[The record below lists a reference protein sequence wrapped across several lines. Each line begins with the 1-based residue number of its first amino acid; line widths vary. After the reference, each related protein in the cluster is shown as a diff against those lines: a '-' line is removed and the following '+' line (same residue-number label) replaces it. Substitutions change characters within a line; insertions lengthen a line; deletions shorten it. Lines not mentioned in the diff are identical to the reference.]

1 MLVTQNDAV
10 GSGDSFRA
18 ILAVV
23 VLAAI
28 VSVTL
33 LGAPG
38 FVGALI
44 SGLRFNPA
52 QAGYTIAIEQA
63 SMSLA
68 AIPALWWMPRFDRV
82 SVGRLCLCAAVITNL
97 LCVGAHDFTRIA
109 VLRGLTGVAEGSI
122 MAMCLAVV
130 GTSRQRE
137 RNFALWAIG
146 QLVLGAIA
154 LLVLPR
160 IVPDYRSPV
169 FFTALAML
177 MAAALPMVQWLPRT
191 PVATANALVGRRG
204 VAAGAAAALAAV
216 LTFYLAISGVW
227 TYLERIGLQN
237 AIPSEAIARDLSIA
251 SVCGIG
257 GCWCAAWLGGRLGRG
272 WPLGVGYG
280 MLLSAAWMLSKPVT
294 AFGFA
299 ACAFAFLY
307 AWTFSLPFL
316 LAVVATRDPTG
327 RLSPLINLMIGAGL
341 GLGPT
346 LYAVTLKTTP
356 NFRLAVP
363 YAVAAGAI
371 SLGLALWSIWRPKET
386 HRWRPD

>member
-1 MLVTQNDAV
+1 MLVTENDAA
-10 GSGDSFRA
+10 GSADSFRA

-23 VLAAI
+23 LLAAI
-28 VSVTL
+28 VAVTL
-33 LGAPG
+33 LGAPA

-44 SGLRFNPA
+44 SGLRFNPK

-63 SMSLA
+63 CMSLA
-68 AIPALWWMPRFDRV
+68 AIPALWWMSRFDRAA
-82 SVGRLCLCAAVITNL
+82 VGRLCLCAAVVTNL
-97 LCVGAHDFTRIA
+97 LCIGTHDFTRIA
-109 VLRGLTGVAEGSI
+109 VLRGLTGIAEGSV

-160 IVPDYRSPV
+160 IVPDYRSPL
-169 FFTALAML
+169 FFTALALL
-177 MAAALPMVQWLPRT
+177 MAAALPTVHWLPRT
-191 PVATANALVGRRG
+191 PVASANAPAGRR
-204 VAAGAAAALAAV
+204 AITAGAAAALAAV

-237 AIPSEAIARDLSIA
+237 AIPTEVIARDLSLA
-251 SVCGIG
+251 SVFGIG

-280 MLLSAAWMLSKPVT
+280 ILLSAAWMLSKPVT

-299 ACAFAFLY
+299 ASAFAFLY

-346 LYAVTLKTTP
+346 LYAATLKTTP

-371 SLGLALWSIWRPKET
+371 SLGLALWSIWRPEA
-386 HRWRPD
+386 RAVV

>member
-1 MLVTQNDAV
+1 MLVTEDDAV
-10 GSGDSFRA
+10 GSDSSRA
-18 ILAVV
+18 IMAVV
-23 VLAAI
+23 ALAAV

-33 LGAPG
+33 LAAPG
-38 FVGALI
+38 VVGALI
-44 SGLRFNPA
+44 SGLRFNPK

-63 SMSLA
+63 CMSLA

-82 SVGRLCLCAAVITNL
+82 YVGRLCLCAAVVTNL
-97 LCVGAHDFTRIA
+97 LCVGAHDFTAIA
-109 VLRGLTGVAEGSI
+109 VLRGLTGIAEGSV

-130 GTSRQRE
+130 ATSRQRE
-137 RNFALWAIG
+137 RNFALWAMG
-146 QLVLGAIA
+146 QLALGAIA

-160 IVPDYRSPV
+160 VAPDYRSPV
-169 FFTALAML
+169 LFIALALL
-177 MAAALPMVQWLPRT
+177 MAAALPTVQWLPRL
-191 PVATANALVGRRG
+191 PGASANALVGRPT
-204 VAAGAAAALAAV
+204 VTAGAAAALAAV

-237 AIPSEAIARDLSIA
+237 AILPEAIARDLSIA
-251 SVCGIG
+251 GVFGIG
-257 GCWCAAWLGGRLGRG
+257 GCWCAAWLGSRLGRG

-280 MLLSAAWMLSKPVT
+280 ILLSAASMLATPVN

-299 ACAFAFLY
+299 ASAFAFLY

-316 LAVVATRDPTG
+316 LAVVAARDPSG

-346 LYAVTLKTTP
+346 LYAATLKTTP

-363 YAVAAGAI
+363 YAIVVAAI
-371 SLGLALWSIWRPKET
+371 SLGLALWSIRRSQPAAVK
-386 HRWRPD
+386 

>member
-1 MLVTQNDAV
+1 MLVTQDDAV
-10 GSGDSFRA
+10 GSVPSRA
-18 ILAVV
+18 MTAVV
-23 VLAAI
+23 TLAAV

-33 LGAPG
+33 LAAPG
-38 FVGALI
+38 VVGALI
-44 SGLRFNPA
+44 SGLGFNA
-52 QAGYTIAIEQA
+52 KQAGYTIAIEQA
-63 SMSLA
+63 CMSLA
-68 AIPALWWMPRFDRV
+68 ALPALWWMSRVDRG
-82 SVGRLCLCAAVITNL
+82 SVVRLCLCGAIVTNL
-97 LCVGAHDFTRIA
+97 LCVGTHDFNRIA
-109 VLRGLTGVAEGSI
+109 VLRGLTGIAEGSV
-122 MAMCLAVV
+122 MAVCLAVV

-146 QLVLGAIA
+146 QLVLGAVA

-160 IVPDYRSPV
+160 VVPDYRSPV

-280 MLLSAAWMLSKPVT
+280 MLLSAAWMLSTPVT

-363 YAVAAGAI
+363 YAIVIGAT
-371 SLGLALWSIWRPKET
+371 SLGLALWSIPRSKPAAVN
-386 HRWRPD
+386 